1 MTADRL
7 SCIQLSAWYGP
18 ARALF
23 DVTFSLPDGK
33 ALGILGRNGAGKS
46 TLLRSIARVHR
57 RISGDIQ
64 LGGSSIRGRRAY
76 QVARDGL
83 SLVREGA
90 PVFTQSSVAENLKLG
105 ARLATSRGVQPLPE
119 EEVIE
124 MFPALRA
131 LLPRRAG
138 DLSGGQR
145 QILALS
151 MALISRPSLVL
162 LDEPSAGLAPEVARS
177 IQLAVSRLCGGGL
190 TVLVAEQNREWLA
203 AVAQSALVLER
214 GRLVNETDL

>member
-1 MTADRL
+1 MNADRL
-7 SCIQLSAWYGP
+7 VCTDLSAWYGP

-57 RISGDIQ
+57 TISGDIQ
-64 LGGSSIRGRRAY
+64 LGGTNIRNRRAY

-105 ARLATSRGVQPLPE
+105 ARLANSRGIQPLPE
-119 EEVIE
+119 DEVIE

-131 LLPRRAG
+131 LLSRRAG

-145 QILALS
+145 QMLALS
-151 MALISRPSLVL
+151 TALISRPSLVM
-162 LDEPSAGLAPEVARS
+162 LDEPSAGLAPDVARS
-177 IQLAVSRLCGGGL
+177 IQAAIARLCSSGL
-190 TVLVAEQNREWLA
+190 TVLVAEQNREWLQG
-203 AVAQSALVLER
+203 VAESALVLDR
-214 GRLVNETDL
+214 GHLVSETIV

>member
-1 MTADRL
+1 MNVDRL
-7 SCIQLSAWYGP
+7 ICTDLSAWYGP

-57 RISGDIQ
+57 TISGDIQ
-64 LGGSSIRGRRAY
+64 LGGTSIRGRRAY

-105 ARLATSRGVQPLPE
+105 ARLASSRGIQPLPE
-119 EEVIE
+119 DEVIQ
-124 MFPALRA
+124 MFPALQT
-131 LLPRRAG
+131 LLSRRAG

-145 QILALS
+145 QMLALS
-151 MALISRPSLVL
+151 TALISRPSLVM
-162 LDEPSAGLAPEVARS
+162 LDEPSAGLAPDVARN
-177 IQLAVSRLCGGGL
+177 IQAAIARLCSGGL
-190 TVLVAEQNREWLA
+190 TVLVAEQNREWLQG
-203 AVAQSALVLER
+203 VAESALVLDR
-214 GRLVNETDL
+214 GHLASETVV

>member
-1 MTADRL
+1 MTDDRL
-7 SCIQLSAWYGP
+7 ACTSLSAWYGP

-23 DVTFSLPDGK
+23 DVTFSLPDGR

-46 TLLRSIARVHR
+46 TLLRSIARAHR
-57 RISGDIQ
+57 TISGDIQ
-64 LGGSSIRGRRAY
+64 LSGTSIRRRRPY
-76 QVARDGL
+76 QVARKGL

-105 ARLATSRGVQPLPE
+105 ARLALSRGAQPLPE

-124 MFPALRA
+124 MFPALRP

-145 QILALS
+145 QMLALS
-151 MALISRPSLVL
+151 AALISRPSLVM
-162 LDEPSAGLAPEVARS
+162 LDEPSAGLAPEVAGS
-177 IQLAVSRLCGGGL
+177 IQAAIARLCRGGL
-190 TVLVAEQNREWLA
+190 TVLVAEQNREWLQG
-203 AVAQSALVLER
+203 VAQSALVLDR
-214 GRLVNETDL
+214 GRLVDEIIV